1 MNIKTKKWLLVAGCL
16 VICAVLVALIGSSFS
31 TQPVRDGDISA
42 TDGTNN
48 GVTVSPGSD
57 LSADDTAEPENSDT
71 PAIVVNPS
79 ADIPATTSG
88 GAVSTGTEQTIQ
100 PDVTKPEYDEKT
112 LTDPTKTP
120 DGKPVSEP
128 PKSVDLD
135 AVTTPDAPVSSGPQG
150 GDTNNKGQ
158 VYVPGF
164 GWIDDVGEGQGTT
177 NDDMYE
183 NGNKIGIM
191 N

>member
-1 MNIKTKKWLLVAGCL
+1 MNNRTKKWLLVAGCL
-16 VICAVLVALIGSSFS
+16 VICAVLVVLIGGSFS
-31 TQPVRDGDISA
+31 KEPAQDDPLPALEDTPG
-42 TDGTNN
+42 
-48 GVTVSPGSD
+48 GVTVDPGTDGSGADAGKDDSP
-57 LSADDTAEPENSDT
+57 TVVVVKPETQT
-71 PAIVVNPS
+71 PAG
-79 ADIPATTSG
+79 G

-100 PDVTKPEYDEKT
+100 PDVTKPEYDEET
-112 LTDPTKTP
+112 LKDPTKTP
-120 DGKPVSEP
+120 DGKPVDGSP
-128 PKSVDLD
+128 TPVDHDSVS
-135 AVTTPDAPVSSGPQG
+135 TPDAPVSNGPQG
-150 GDTNNKGQ
+150 GDTNSKGQ

>member
-1 MNIKTKKWLLVAGCL
+1 MNIKTKKWLLIAGCL

-31 TQPVRDGDISA
+31 TQPVQDGDITS
-42 TDGTNN
+42 TDAADN

-57 LSADDTAEPENSDT
+57 LSAGDTAEPANSDA

-79 ADIPATTSG
+79 ADIPASTSG

-120 DGKPVSEP
+120 DGQPVSEP
-128 PKSVDLD
+128 PKSVDHD
-135 AVTTPDAPVSSGPQG
+135 SVSTPPATEKPSSGGTSG
-150 GDTNNKGQ
+150 GL
-158 VYVPGF
+158 PGF
-164 GWIDDVGEGQGTT
+164 DNVPNAGANQGETL
-177 NDDMYE
+177 DDMYE

-191 N
+191 D